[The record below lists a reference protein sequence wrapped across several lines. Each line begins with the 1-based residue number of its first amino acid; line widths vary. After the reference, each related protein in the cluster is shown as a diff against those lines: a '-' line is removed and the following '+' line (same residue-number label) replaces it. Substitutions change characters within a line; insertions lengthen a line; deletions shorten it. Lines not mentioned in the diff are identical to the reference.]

1 MADIAQRG
9 EVVIIRQRLPEGA
22 RGGVITA
29 LISNQP
35 ALEIIDKCLSLR
47 RRRAPAQPG
56 TDKGG
61 GKVAVIQRAATKGSK
76 WTFMRSR

>member
-1 MADIAQRG
+1 MAHIAQRG

-22 RGGVITA
+22 RGGGNHP
-29 LISNQP
+29 LISYQP

-61 GKVAVIQRAATKGSK
+61 GKAPTDLFWNLRGIVLYNVRV
-76 WTFMRSR
+76 